1 MRNLLIRSVV
11 NRVIINSNPGNRNDQ
26 KIVIANACS
35 HGGLYSVNPNLVKI
49 DFSSNVN
56 PLGISKKVMY
66 SLQQN
71 AGLISS
77 TYPDPECTDLRKNLC
92 NYLDKDLDPE
102 WITVGNGA
110 TEIIHNF
117 ARTFVRN
124 KVVIPAPTFCEYEL
138 ASKRMGANILFV
150 PLRDLTLDTKVII
163 ENVKNSDAV
172 FLCNPNNPTGLL
184 STKSIKKIIRCIDS
198 STKILIDECFIELVD
213 DDNDQSAIID
223 KIKEFDNLII
233 LRSLTKSF
241 GLAGL
246 RVGYSICNPKL
257 ARQLSANKIPW
268 NVNGMA
274 QIAGIVAL
282 QDVRHLIKARIMIKK
297 ERRFMYDEIK
307 RKMHSFVPCHSDVNY
322 FLIHSKE
329 NSARIRDSI
338 LIKSGILVRDCSTFT
353 GMEKAEYIRVAIKT
367 HKENLLLIETLESI
381 DR

>member
-1 MRNLLIRSVV
+1 M
-11 NRVIINSNPGNRNDQ
+11 INSNSGNAKDQ
-26 KIVIANACS
+26 KIAVPNACS
-35 HGGLYSVNPNLVKI
+35 HGGVYSVNPSLVKV

-66 SLQQN
+66 SLQKN

-77 TYPDPECTDLRKNLC
+77 MYPDPECMDLRKNLC
-92 NYLDKDLDPE
+92 NYLSKNLDTD

-150 PLRDLTLDTKVII
+150 PLRDLTLDTNVII
-163 ENVKNSDAV
+163 EKAKNSDAV

-184 STKSIKKIIRCIDS
+184 STKSIKKMIECIDS

-213 DDNDQSAIID
+213 DDNAQHAIID
-223 KIKEFDNLII
+223 KIEDFDNLII

-274 QIAGIVAL
+274 QIAGIIAL
-282 QDVRHLIKARIMIKK
+282 QDISHLTRARAIIKK
-297 ERRFMYDEIK
+297 ERRFMHDNIK
-307 RKMHSFVPCHSDVNY
+307 RKMQSFMPCQSDVNY
-322 FLIHSKE
+322 FLIHLKE
-329 NSARIRDSI
+329 NSVKIRDSI
-338 LIKSGILVRDCSTFT
+338 LTKNGILVRDCSTFT
-353 GMEKAEYIRVAIKT
+353 GMEKAEYIRVAVKT
-367 HKENLLLIETLESI
+367 HKENLLLIDALESL

>member
-1 MRNLLIRSVV
+1 MGNLLIRNVV
-11 NRVIINSNPGNRNDQ
+11 NRVMINSNAGNRNDQ
-26 KIVIANACS
+26 KIVIANSCS

-56 PLGISKKVMY
+56 PLGISKKVIY

-77 TYPDPECTDLRKNLC
+77 TYPDPECMDLRKNLC

-124 KVVIPAPTFCEYEL
+124 KVIIPAPTFCEYEL

-150 PLRDLTLDTKVII
+150 PLKDLTLDAKVII
-163 ENVKNSDAV
+163 EKVKNSDAV

-184 STKSIKKIIRCIDS
+184 CTKSIKKIIECIDS

-213 DDNDQSAIID
+213 DDNAQYAIID

-282 QDVRHLIKARIMIKK
+282 QDVKHLIKARAMIKK
-297 ERRFMYDEIK
+297 ERRFMHEDIK
-307 RKMHSFVPCHSDVNY
+307 RKMRSFVPCQSDVNY
-322 FLIHSKE
+322 FLIHLKE
-329 NSARIRDSI
+329 NSVRIRDSI

-353 GMEKAEYIRVAIKT
+353 GMEKAEYIRVAVKT
-367 HKENLLLIETLESI
+367 HKENLLLIEALESI

>member
-1 MRNLLIRSVV
+1 MID
-11 NRVIINSNPGNRNDQ
+11 SNPGNGNDQ
-26 KIVIANACS
+26 KIAIANACS
-35 HGGLYSVNPNLVKI
+35 HGGVHSVNPNLVKI

-56 PLGISKKVMY
+56 PLGISKKVIH
-66 SLQQN
+66 SLQKN

-77 TYPDPECTDLRKNLC
+77 TYPDTECKDLRKKLC
-92 NYLDKDLDPE
+92 DYLGKDLDPE

-138 ASKRMGANILFV
+138 ASKRVGANILFA
-150 PLRDLTLDTKVII
+150 PLKDLTLDTKDII
-163 ENVKNSDAV
+163 EKAKNSDAV

-184 STKSIKKIIRCIDS
+184 STKSIKKIIERIDS

-213 DDNDQSAIID
+213 DDNAQYDIID
-223 KIKEFDNLII
+223 KIKEFDNLVI

-246 RVGYSICNPKL
+246 RVGYSICNPRL
-257 ARQLSANKIPW
+257 TRQLSANKIPW

-282 QDVRHLIKARIMIKK
+282 QDLMHVRKAKEIIKK
-297 ERRFMYDEIK
+297 ERRCMHGDIT
-307 RKMHSFVPCHSDVNY
+307 RKTNSFIPCKSDVNY
-322 FLIHSKE
+322 FLIHVKE
-329 NSARIRDSI
+329 NSVRIRDSI

-353 GMEKAEYIRVAIKT
+353 GMEKAEYIRVAVKT
-367 HKENLLLIETLESI
+367 HKENLLLIEALESI

>member
-1 MRNLLIRSVV
+1 MID
-11 NRVIINSNPGNRNDQ
+11 SNAGKGNYR
-26 KIVIANACS
+26 KISIANACS
-35 HGGLYSVNPNLVKI
+35 HGGVHSVNPNLVKI

-56 PLGISKKVMY
+56 PLGISKKVIHL
-66 SLQQN
+66 LQKN
-71 AGLISS
+71 AGFISS
-77 TYPDPECTDLRKNLC
+77 TYPDPECKDLRKKLC
-92 NYLDKDLDPE
+92 EYLGKDLDPD
-102 WITVGNGA
+102 WISVGNGA

-138 ASKRMGANILFV
+138 ASKRMGAKILFT
-150 PLRDLTLDTKVII
+150 PLKDLTLNSKDII
-163 ENVKNSDAV
+163 EKAKNCDAV

-184 STKSIKKIIRCIDS
+184 STKSIKKIIEHIDS

-213 DDNDQSAIID
+213 DDNAQYAIID
-223 KIKEFDNLII
+223 KIKEFDNLVI

-246 RVGYSICNPKL
+246 RVGYSICNPRL

-282 QDVRHLIKARIMIKK
+282 QDLMHLRKAREIIKK
-297 ERRFMYDEIK
+297 ERRCMHDDIK
-307 RKMHSFVPCHSDVNY
+307 RKMNSFIPCQSDVNY
-322 FLIHSKE
+322 FLIHLKE
-329 NSARIRDSI
+329 NSVRVRDSI

-353 GMEKAEYIRVAIKT
+353 GMEKAEYIRVAVKT
-367 HKENLLLIETLESI
+367 HKENLLLIDALESI

>member
-1 MRNLLIRSVV
+1 M
-11 NRVIINSNPGNRNDQ
+11 INSNPGYGNDQ
-26 KIVIANACS
+26 KIAIANACL
-35 HGGLYSVNPNLVKI
+35 HGGIYSVNPDLVKI

-56 PLGISKKVMY
+56 PLGISKKVIY
-66 SLQQN
+66 SLQKN

-77 TYPDPECTDLRKNLC
+77 MYPDPECMDLRKSLC

-102 WITVGNGA
+102 WITIGNGA

-117 ARTFVRN
+117 ARTFIRN

-163 ENVKNSDAV
+163 EKVKNSDAI

-184 STKSIKKIIRCIDS
+184 STKAIKTIIECIDS

-213 DDNDQSAIID
+213 DDKAQCAIID

-233 LRSLTKSF
+233 LRSMTKSF

-246 RVGYSICNPKL
+246 RLGYSICNPKL
-257 ARQLSANKIPW
+257 AKQLSSNKIPW

-282 QDVRHLIKARIMIKK
+282 QDVSHLIKARAMIKK
-297 ERRFMYDEIK
+297 ERKFMHDDIK
-307 RKMHSFVPCHSDVNY
+307 SKTHSFIPCQSDVNY
-322 FLIHSKE
+322 FLIHLKE
-329 NSARIRDSI
+329 NSVRIRNSI

-353 GMEKAEYIRVAIKT
+353 GMQKADYIRVAVKT
-367 HKENLLLIETLESI
+367 HKENLLLVEALESL

>member
-1 MRNLLIRSVV
+1 M
-11 NRVIINSNPGNRNDQ
+11 IINSNPGNRNDQ

-163 ENVKNSDAV
+163 ENVNNSDAV

-307 RKMHSFVPCHSDVNY
+307 RKMHSFVPCQSDVNY
-322 FLIHSKE
+322 FLIHLKG
-329 NSARIRDSI
+329 NSVRIRDSI

>member
-1 MRNLLIRSVV
+1 M
-11 NRVIINSNPGNRNDQ
+11 
-26 KIVIANACS
+26 
-35 HGGLYSVNPNLVKI
+35 
-49 DFSSNVN
+49 
-56 PLGISKKVMY
+56 
-66 SLQQN
+66 
-71 AGLISS
+71 
-77 TYPDPECTDLRKNLC
+77 YPDPECMDLRKSLC

-102 WITVGNGA
+102 WITIGNGA

-117 ARTFVRN
+117 ARTFIRN

-163 ENVKNSDAV
+163 EKVKNSDAV

-184 STKSIKKIIRCIDS
+184 STKAIKTIIECIDS

-213 DDNDQSAIID
+213 DDKAQCAIID

-257 ARQLSANKIPW
+257 AKQLSSNKIPW

-282 QDVRHLIKARIMIKK
+282 QDVSHLIKARAMIKK
-297 ERRFMYDEIK
+297 ERKFMHDDIK
-307 RKMHSFVPCHSDVNY
+307 SKTRSFIPCQSDVNY
-322 FLIHSKE
+322 FLIHLKE
-329 NSARIRDSI
+329 NSVRIRNSI

-353 GMEKAEYIRVAIKT
+353 GMQKADYIRVAVKT
-367 HKENLLLIETLESI
+367 HKENLLLVEALESL